1 MITRISS
8 NHRSNGAATAREVRW
23 CAPLMASVLTVCC
36 VVCRPAKTPLKKTAP
51 PTRPK
56 PTPQNRSAKEPVQVF
71 CRLRPLSNYADV
83 VAVHRVATN
92 NTLLRLSPPDK
103 RNELFYKFKQVF
115 SENTSQK
122 EIFADIAL
130 PLVSDLV
137 NGKNGMHLTL
147 VSHIRPLFH
156 TLF

>member
-1 MITRISS
+1 MVPPL
-8 NHRSNGAATAREVRW
+8 RE
-23 CAPLMASVLTVCC
+23 
-36 VVCRPAKTPLKKTAP
+36 RPAKTPLKKTAP

-137 NGKNGMHLTL
+137 NGKNGL
-147 VSHIRPLFH
+147 LF
-156 TLF
+156 TYGITSSGKTYTIAGTPSEPGILPRSLDL